1 MTELRTA
8 RRYDLSLPVLVRV
21 PVERDLDALKG
32 EIRDISTRGLYF
44 LADKDLEA
52 GSELEITLMLPTEIT
67 RGIEVLVHALA
78 RVVRVERRSEDGCT
92 RVGVAAMIEHYHIIR
107 SETGRA

>member
-1 MTELRTA
+1 MTERRTA

-21 PVERDLDALKG
+21 PTERDLDARKG
-32 EIRDISTRGLYF
+32 ETRDISTRGLYF
-44 LADKDLEA
+44 VTDKDLKA
-52 GSELEITLMLPTEIT
+52 RSELEITLMLSTEVT
-67 RGIEVLVHALA
+67 HGTEVFVHALA
-78 RVVRVERRSEDGCT
+78 RVVRVERRPENGCT